1 MYILETY
8 TVWSKLIRTLVITI
22 RRTANDRA
30 YSTRQ
35 HFAVLALLRAASHQS
50 RFHVTVCIVAR
61 ISCSHKD
68 CALEPNYL
76 KARESAKSSKIS
88 RAVSSFRYSKLE
100 RRAAAIYTE
109 GRTLTRI
116 LLYIKHIS
124 DKLLEYVKANSNLV
138 AAMSTTI
145 SLGSERTSTV
155 PHRR

>member
-1 MYILETY
+1 MI
-8 TVWSKLIRTLVITI
+8 
-22 RRTANDRA
+22 
-30 YSTRQ
+30 
-35 HFAVLALLRAASHQS
+35 
-50 RFHVTVCIVAR
+50 AR
-61 ISCSHKD
+61 IVLGSISPCLHFSALPPINRDSTSQFVSLHEFHAHTKD

-124 DKLLEYVKANSNLV
+124 DKLLEHVKANSNLV
-138 AAMSTTI
+138 AMSTTI
-145 SLGSERTSTV
+145 SRGSERTSTV
-155 PHRR
+155 PH